1 MMGSSFVFSDN
12 KLTHR
17 AAQPHNDDAFFKL
30 MLRNL
35 SRQSL
40 EKGITWRD
48 DREWLNAVLR
58 DGEKNDGDHYMLM
71 LGHTPYNDYAVF
83 QHVPSPPLPALPSPR
98 EMRLRERRE
107 KKRKKSF
114 GVSEEMRDFAFS
126 TRYASLTL
134 GRNNFPLRAPP
145 FCNARLVSNEA
156 RDRYGM
162 KCGSY
167 LGANEDKYF
176 NWPVKL

>member
-1 MMGSSFVFSDN
+1 MGSSFVFSDN
-12 KLTHR
+12 KLT
-17 AAQPHNDDAFFKL
+17 QPHNDDAFFKL

-83 QHVPSPPLPALPSPR
+83 QHVLPALPSPC
-98 EMRLRERRE
+98 EKRLREE
-107 KKRKKSF
+107 KKNERNPIEGDATRLF
-114 GVSEEMRDFAFS
+114 DAIRVSH
-126 TRYASLTL
+126 TL

-156 RDRYGM
+156 HDRYGM

-176 NWPVKL
+176 NWPVKLQNSPFS